1 MSTIQLTKNARAIK
15 MLSDL
20 RDFLR
25 KWGCKISTYDGEAL
39 LECKD
44 GNITIPT
51 DRYCEI
57 NAELI
62 DEYVE
67 QYYCDL
73 AKEYEEVK
81 SILEVEK

>member
-15 MLSDL
+15 MLSEL
-20 RDFLR
+20 RNFLR
-25 KWGCKISTYDGEAL
+25 KWNCKISTYDREAL

-57 NAELI
+57 DAEI
-62 DEYVE
+62 IEEYIE
-67 QYYCDL
+67 EYYRDL
-73 AKEYEEVK
+73 AREYEEVK